1 MWPSNKKIRVL
12 VVDDSVLARTL
23 ISNGLNASPRIE
35 VVGTAFNATDART
48 KIDQVKP
55 DVMTLDVEMPGMNG
69 IDFLKQLLPVVPLPV
84 ILVSSLDLRVFDA
97 LQAGAVD
104 FVRKPEPGKNEAFI
118 QALTGKVI
126 AAAGARVRPRPGA
139 PALAPRPAPG
149 PSVPGAATA
158 PGAVKLPLTGSKP
171 TFPAPPLLGNRPSL
185 DNVIIALGASTGG
198 TEATLEVMTRLPADI
213 PGMLIVQHM
222 PVGFTQM
229 YADRLNRLCH
239 MEVREAKDGDEIHRG
254 LALLAPADFQ
264 MRVVRSGTRYTV
276 SCKPGD
282 KVSGHR
288 PSVDALFFSMAEQ
301 VKCKMAGI
309 IMTGMGRDGADGLLK
324 MRQAGAYTIG
334 QDKESSVVYGMPM
347 VAYNIGAVQIQGSC
361 EDIAGILLRHLQKL

>member
-1 MWPSNKKIRVL
+1 MFPSNKKIRVL
-12 VVDDSVLARTL
+12 VVDDSVLARTM
-23 ISNGLNASPRIE
+23 ISNGLSASPRIE
-35 VVGTAFNATDART
+35 IAGTAINAKDARA
-48 KIDQVKP
+48 KIDQLRP

-69 IDFLKQLLPVVPLPV
+69 IDFLKQLLPAVPLPV

-97 LQAGAVD
+97 LSAGAVD
-104 FVRKPEPGKNEAFI
+104 FVRKPEPGQNESFVR
-118 QALTGKVI
+118 ALTSKVI
-126 AAAGARVRPRPGA
+126 SAAGAKVRPRPGVITA
-139 PALAPRPAPG
+139 APRTAA
-149 PSVPGAATA
+149 VPVGGARVPT
-158 PGAVKLPLTGSKP
+158 TGSKP
-171 TFPAPPLLGNRPSL
+171 LLPAPPLLGGRPSL
-185 DNVIIALGASTGG
+185 DATIIALGASTGG
-198 TEATLEVMTRLPADI
+198 TEATLEVMKRLPADI
-213 PGMLIVQHM
+213 PAMLIVQHM
-222 PVGFTQM
+222 PTGFTQM

-239 MEVREAKDGDEIHRG
+239 MEVREAKNGDELHRG
-254 LALLAPADFQ
+254 LALLAPADYQ
-264 MRVVRSGTRYTV
+264 MRIVRSGMKYTV
-276 SCKPGD
+276 SCMPGE

-361 EDIAGILLRHLQKL
+361 EDIAGILLRQLQRW

>member
-1 MWPSNKKIRVL
+1 MYPNKKIRVL
-12 VVDDSVLARTL
+12 VVDDSILARTM
-23 ISNGLNASPRIE
+23 ISNGLNASPQIE
-35 VVGTAFNATDART
+35 VVATSFNATDARA

-55 DVMTLDVEMPGMNG
+55 DVMTLDVEMPGMSG
-69 IDFLKQLLPVVPLPV
+69 IDFLRQLLPVVPLPV

-97 LQAGAVD
+97 LSAGAVD
-104 FVRKPEPGKNEAFI
+104 FVRKPEPGKTESFI
-118 QALTGKVI
+118 RALTGKVI
-126 AAAGARVRPRPGA
+126 SAAGAKVRPRPGA
-139 PALAPRPAPG
+139 PALSHSKPG
-149 PSVPGAATA
+149 PASAGSVFP
-158 PGAVKLPLTGSKP
+158 SNIKP
-171 TFPAPPLLGNRPSL
+171 ALPAPPLLGSRPSL
-185 DNVIIALGASTGG
+185 DSVIIALGASTGG
-198 TEATLEVMTRLPADI
+198 TEATLEVMKRLPADI

-239 MEVREAKDGDEIHRG
+239 MEVREAKNGDELHRG

-264 MRVVRSGTRYTV
+264 MRIVRSGTKYTV
-276 SCKPGD
+276 SCMPGE

-324 MRQAGAYTIG
+324 MRQTGAYTIG
-334 QDKESSVVYGMPM
+334 QDKESCVVYGMPM

-361 EDIAGILLRHLQKL
+361 EDIAGILLRQLQKW

>member
-1 MWPSNKKIRVL
+1 MWPSNKKIRVM
-12 VVDDSVLARTL
+12 VVDDSILARTM
-23 ISNGLNASPRIE
+23 ISNGLNTSPQIE
-35 VVGTAFNATDART
+35 VVATSFNAKDARA
-48 KIDQVKP
+48 KVDQVKP

-97 LQAGAVD
+97 LSAGAVD
-104 FVRKPEPGKNEAFI
+104 FVHKPEPGKNEAFI
-118 QALTGKVI
+118 RALTSKVI
-126 AAAGARVRPRPGA
+126 AAAGAKVRPRPGA
-139 PALAPRPAPG
+139 PTLSAAKTGPALGSVRMPTTGNKPA
-149 PSVPGAATA
+149 
-158 PGAVKLPLTGSKP
+158 L
-171 TFPAPPLLGNRPSL
+171 PAPPLLGNRPSL
-185 DNVIIALGASTGG
+185 DNVIIGLGASTGG

-229 YADRLNRLCH
+229 YAERLNRLCH
-239 MEVREAKDGDEIHRG
+239 MEVREAKSGDELHRG
-254 LALLAPADFQ
+254 LALLAPADLQ
-264 MRVVRSGTRYTV
+264 MRIVRSGSRYTV
-276 SCKPGD
+276 ACLPGE

-334 QDKESSVVYGMPM
+334 QDKESCVVYGMPM

-361 EDIAGILLRHLQKL
+361 EDIAGILLRQLQKW

>member
-1 MWPSNKKIRVL
+1 MWSANKPIRVM
-12 VVDDSVLARTL
+12 VIDDSVLARTM
-23 ISNGLNASPRIE
+23 ITQGLAKNNRIE
-35 VVGTAFNATDART
+35 IVGTAFNAQDAMA
-48 KIDQVKP
+48 KVPQLKP
-55 DVMTLDVEMPGMNG
+55 DVITSDVEMPGMSG
-69 IDFLKQLLPVVPLPV
+69 IDFLKQLLPRYPLPV

-97 LQAGAVD
+97 LSAGAVD
-104 FVRKPEPGKNEAFI
+104 FVRKPEPGKNDAFI
-118 QALTGKVI
+118 TALTEKVI

-139 PALAPRPAPG
+139 PTLSAVKGPAGGGGARLPITGTKPVLPAP
-149 PSVPGAATA
+149 SA
-158 PGAVKLPLTGSKP
+158 LGS
-171 TFPAPPLLGNRPSL
+171 RPSM
-185 DNVIIALGASTGG
+185 DNVIIGLGASTGG
-198 TEATLEVMTRLPADI
+198 TEATLEVMKRLPADI

-229 YADRLNRLCH
+229 YAERLNRLCH
-239 MEVREAKDGDEIHRG
+239 MEVREAKHGDEIHRG

-264 MRVVRSGTRYTV
+264 MRVVRSGSRYTV
-276 SCKPGD
+276 SCQPGE

-301 VKCKMAGI
+301 VRCKMVGI

-361 EDIAGILLRHLQKL
+361 EDIAGILLRQLQKL

>member
-1 MWPSNKKIRVL
+1 MWSANKPIRVM
-12 VVDDSVLARTL
+12 VIDDSVLARTM
-23 ISNGLNASPRIE
+23 ITQGLAKNNRIE
-35 VVGTAFNATDART
+35 IVGTAFNAQDAMA
-48 KIDQVKP
+48 KVPQLKP
-55 DVMTLDVEMPGMNG
+55 DVITSDVEMPGMSG
-69 IDFLKQLLPVVPLPV
+69 IDFLKQLLPRYPLPV

-97 LQAGAVD
+97 LSAGAVD
-104 FVRKPEPGKNEAFI
+104 FVRKPEPGKNDAFI
-118 QALTGKVI
+118 TALTEKVI

-139 PALAPRPAPG
+139 PTLSAVKGPAGGGGARLPITGTKPVLPAP
-149 PSVPGAATA
+149 SA
-158 PGAVKLPLTGSKP
+158 LGS
-171 TFPAPPLLGNRPSL
+171 RPSM
-185 DNVIIALGASTGG
+185 DNVIIGLGASTGG
-198 TEATLEVMTRLPADI
+198 TEATLEVMKRLPADI

-229 YADRLNRLCH
+229 YAERLNRLCH
-239 MEVREAKDGDEIHRG
+239 MEVREAKHGDEIHRG

-264 MRVVRSGTRYTV
+264 MRVVRSGSRYTV
-276 SCKPGD
+276 SCQPGE

-301 VKCKMAGI
+301 VKCKMVGI

-361 EDIAGILLRHLQKL
+361 EDIAGILLRQLQKL

>member
-1 MWPSNKKIRVL
+1 MWPANKKIRVL
-12 VVDDSVLARTL
+12 VVDDSVLARTM
-23 ISNGLNASPRIE
+23 ISNGLNTSPKIE
-35 VVGTAFNATDART
+35 VVATSFNAKDART

-69 IDFLKQLLPVVPLPV
+69 IDFLKQLLPAVPLPV

-97 LQAGAVD
+97 LSAGAVD
-104 FVRKPEPGKNEAFI
+104 FVRKPEPGKNEEFI
-118 QALTGKVI
+118 RSLIQKVI
-126 AAAGARVRPRPGA
+126 AAAGAKVRPRPGA
-139 PALAPRPAPG
+139 PILTPKTVSS
-149 PSVPGAATA
+149 PSVGGAR
-158 PGAVKLPLTGSKP
+158 LPTTGNKP
-171 TFPAPPLLGNRPSL
+171 ALPAPPLLGNHS
-185 DNVIIALGASTGG
+185 DGVIIGLGASTGG
-198 TEATLEVMTRLPADI
+198 TEATLEVMKRLPADI
-213 PGMLIVQHM
+213 PPMLIVQHM
-222 PVGFTQM
+222 PIGFTQM

-239 MEVREAKDGDEIHRG
+239 MEVREAKHGDELRRG

-264 MRVVRSGTRYTV
+264 MRIVRSGSRYTV
-276 SCKPGD
+276 SCQPGE

-334 QDKESSVVYGMPM
+334 QDKDSCVVYGMPM

-361 EDIAGILLRHLQKL
+361 EDIAGILLRQLQKW

>member
-1 MWPSNKKIRVL
+1 MWPANKKIRVM
-12 VVDDSVLARTL
+12 VVDDSILARTM
-23 ISNGLNASPRIE
+23 ISNGLNASPQIE
-35 VVGTAFNATDART
+35 VVATSFNAKDARA
-48 KIDQVKP
+48 KVDQFKP

-97 LQAGAVD
+97 LSAGAVD
-104 FVRKPEPGKNEAFI
+104 FVHKPAPGQNEAFI
-118 QALTGKVI
+118 RALTGKVI
-126 AAAGARVRPRPGA
+126 AAAGARVQLRPGSSVPA
-139 PALAPRPAPG
+139 APGKAAGVPAAAGPRLPTTGTKPAL
-149 PSVPGAATA
+149 
-158 PGAVKLPLTGSKP
+158 
-171 TFPAPPLLGNRPSL
+171 PAPPLLGNRSAM
-185 DNVIIALGASTGG
+185 DATIIALGASTGG
-198 TEATLEVMTRLPADI
+198 TEATLEVMKRLPADI
-213 PGMLIVQHM
+213 PPMLIVQHM
-222 PVGFTQM
+222 PIGFTQM
-229 YADRLNRLCH
+229 YAERLNRLCH
-239 MEVREAKDGDEIHRG
+239 MEVREAKNGDELHRG

-276 SCKPGD
+276 SCQPGE

-361 EDIAGILLRHLQKL
+361 EDIAGILLRQLQKW